1 MRDDHLIVGLASIFN
16 QYHVDLPD
24 ADLVHVLILIFFHEG
39 RDLPQELIET
49 DRIYKETLVETIYLG
64 LREA

>member
-16 QYHVDLPD
+16 QYHVDFPD
-24 ADLVHVLILIFFHEG
+24 ADLVHILILIFFHEG

-49 DRIYKETLVETIYLG
+49 DRVHKETLVETVYLG
-64 LREA
+64 LR